1 MVWNWM
7 IALYLFLAG
16 MGAGAFVLSGISGMA
31 KKPCPKIKMIG
42 FIAGPVCVAV
52 GALLLVVDAHA
63 GLMNPLR
70 FFYLVS
76 NLGSVMAWG
85 VIILAL
91 FIVVAA
97 IDAIIMIVKKSTPRA
112 LDIIGMILAVCV
124 AAYTA
129 CFWVTRPSRSPCGT
143 RSSCRS
149 CSWYRQ
155 LRPDSRSSWS
165 SAHGKAHD
173 EIANIDF
180 TVKSGMVL
188 PVLEALLV
196 IALLGTVAITAARLR
211 QRRKPRSRTCS
222 PEATRWHSGS
232 CSSSSGL
239 YSRSYRRS
247 TSRCRR
253 RNRSCS
259 SLGSQSQARSG
270 S

>member
-16 MGAGAFVLSGISGMA
+16 MGAGAFVLSGIAGMA
-31 KKPCPKIKMIG
+31 KKPCPKIKTIG

-52 GALLLVVDAHA
+52 GTLLLVVDAHA

-124 AAYTA
+124 AAYTGVLLGDA
-129 CFWVTRPSRSPCGT
+129 SVAFPLWHP
-143 RSSCRS
+143 
-149 CSWYRQ
+149 
-155 LRPDSRSSWS
+155 
-165 SAHGKAHD
+165 
-173 EIANIDF
+173 II
-180 TVKSGMVL
+180 L
-188 PVLEALLV
+188 PVLFLVSAASSGFALVLV
-196 IALLGTVAITAARLR
+196 IGAWEG
-211 QRRKPRSRTCS
+211 P
-222 PEATRWHSGS
+222 
-232 CSSSSGL
+232 
-239 YSRSYRRS
+239 
-247 TSRCRR
+247 
-253 RNRSCS
+253 
-259 SLGSQSQARSG
+259 
-270 S
+270 